1 MTPTFSGE
9 PAGEV
14 PTDVQLVQRFQ
25 RGDDRAFVT
34 LMERHERRVYNLAFR
49 MLGKADDARD
59 ASQDAFL
66 SCYRN
71 LRRFRGDS
79 AFSTWLHRIT
89 VNACYDMLRKKGPT
103 PARQDELPEPP
114 PTPDHAEQASLS
126 IDVQRALLA
135 IPPEFRAALILHD
148 LQDVSVEDVAAML
161 DVPVGTVKSRLHRG
175 RAAMGRALGV
185 RPGAGVRPDPGEP
198 HPAPASS
205 KPPSP

>member
-1 MTPTFSGE
+1 MSPSFPRE
-9 PAGEV
+9 PPGDDPSDAE
-14 PTDVQLVQRFQ
+14 LVERFQ
-25 RGDDRAFVT
+25 GGDDGAFVT

-49 MLGKADDARD
+49 MLGKTDDARD

-89 VNACYDMLRKKGPT
+89 VNACYDMLRKKSPT

-114 PTPDHAEQASLS
+114 PTPDHADQASLS
-126 IDVQRALLA
+126 LDVQRALLA

-148 LQDVSVEDVAAML
+148 LQDVSVEDVAAAL

-175 RAAMGRALGV
+175 RAAMGRALGI
-185 RPGAGVRPDPGEP
+185 RPDAAARPDPGEP
-198 HPAPASS
+198 HPSPASS